1 MSAPVSSCEGLELV
15 ERAERDADVELVREL
30 GADAARRLAR
40 RAGREHVPLEQDDV
54 AEAEPAQVERG
65 ARAHDAA
72 ADDDRVRPDGN
83 LGHTL
88 SSRTCTAGSAAS
100 SDSSSTSKTAFGV
113 PAAHQTRS
121 NRRSEASANVGSSR
135 SWPSGG
141 TPPIAKPVA
150 SRASSALAGRA
161 PSPSA
166 AVSTRRSPAQ
176 STIAGAPSTTKTSDL
191 TIWPSSQ
198 LHAAAASRAVRVE
211 SGSSLTSIVEA
222 PLVQP
227 GLDLR
232 RGRVQAHP
240 ADYRRPAHGPRTRR
254 NKLPRSCLRSTS
266 RLRSAGRRGHRR
278 RSSPRRRVFLL
289 AGSLVSGQFAQ
300 QTVSGLAS
308 GGIYASLALAIVLI
322 YRATQVINF
331 AQGGMAMFTTYVAWE
346 LMQQGYGRWSA
357 YLLAILIAFAGGVLL
372 ERTVIRPVENAPA
385 VTTVIVTIGLLVI
398 FNGLAGWIWS
408 AQIRP
413 FRGPFPTRPIHVG
426 GVAFSLEDLGTIAV
440 ALAAVTVLWAFFRFT
455 RFGLAL
461 RAAASQPAAARLVGI
476 RVGWMLALG
485 WGLAAALGAV
495 SGILVAPVVFLQP
508 NMMDAILIY
517 AFAAAV
523 LGGIDSPLGAVVGG
537 LTLGVLLNLLGTYV
551 HAATAEL
558 RLPIALALLLVVL
571 LVKPSGLF
579 GRAAVRKV

>member
-1 MSAPVSSCEGLELV
+1 MAPLDLETPL
-15 ERAERDADVELVREL
+15 
-30 GADAARRLAR
+30 RR
-40 RAGREHVPLEQDDV
+40 
-54 AEAEPAQVERG
+54 
-65 ARAHDAA
+65 
-72 ADDDRVRPDGN
+72 RVR
-83 LGHTL
+83 
-88 SSRTCTAGSAAS
+88 
-100 SDSSSTSKTAFGV
+100 
-113 PAAHQTRS
+113 RS
-121 NRRSEASANVGSSR
+121 Q
-135 SWPSGG
+135 
-141 TPPIAKPVA
+141 
-150 SRASSALAGRA
+150 AL
-161 PSPSA
+161 
-166 AVSTRRSPAQ
+166 
-176 STIAGAPSTTKTSDL
+176 L
-191 TIWPSSQ
+191 
-198 LHAAAASRAVRVE
+198 AAAAVV
-211 SGSSLTSIVEA
+211 
-222 PLVQP
+222 
-227 GLDLR
+227 
-232 RGRVQAHP
+232 
-240 ADYRRPAHGPRTRR
+240 
-254 NKLPRSCLRSTS
+254 
-266 RLRSAGRRGHRR
+266 
-278 RSSPRRRVFLL
+278 LL
-289 AGSLVSGQFAQ
+289 AGSLLSGQFAQ
-300 QTVSGLAS
+300 QTISGLAS

-372 ERTVIRPVENAPA
+372 ERTVIRPLESAPA
-385 VTTVIVTIGLLVI
+385 VTTVIVTIGLLVT

-485 WGLAAALGAV
+485 WGLAAALGAI

-523 LGGIDSPLGAVVGG
+523 LGGIDSPLGAVAGG

-579 GRAAVRKV
+579 GRPAVRRV